1 MVEVGNFLAKMEI
14 FQERRPSLTRLER
27 VLIVV
32 DPKTL
37 IRGEVLPIADL
48 MEGAEVG
55 SLGILFLLFFGSAQ
69 IGMDK

>member
-1 MVEVGNFLAKMEI
+1 MEI
-14 FQERRPSLTRLER
+14 FQERGPSLTRRER

-55 SLGILFLLFFGSAQ
+55 SLGILFLLFFRH
-69 IGMDK
+69 